1 MSGSMSAQRKRGG
14 IRSAYDLRWVSCI
27 DGSTVSYAMCGEL
40 WTMDPLSRC
49 DLVRTADDGC
59 TRVCHPLISQ

>member
-14 IRSAYDLRWVSCI
+14 IRSAYALRWDLGI
-27 DGSTVSYAMCGEL
+27 DRCVGMCGEL